1 MLLVM
6 QIQDAESLDREG
18 ENVEEK
24 EIVIFV
30 FNRNNIKVI

>member
-1 MLLVM
+1 M

-30 FNRNNIKVI
+30 FDGKDIKDI

>member
-1 MLLVM
+1 LLLVM